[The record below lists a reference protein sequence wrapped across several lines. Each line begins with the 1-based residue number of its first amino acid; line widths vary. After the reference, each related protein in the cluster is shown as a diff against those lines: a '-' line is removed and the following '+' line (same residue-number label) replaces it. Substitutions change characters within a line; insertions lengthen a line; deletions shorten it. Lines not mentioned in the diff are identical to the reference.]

1 MLLFLSVSLLPL
13 GRHLCANCAML
24 WVRRS
29 TAVGVMDELFADVP
43 KPLLHLP
50 TFMSHLARSLKC
62 GLLFKPLRDLMLN
75 DV

>member
-1 MLLFLSVSLLPL
+1 M
-13 GRHLCANCAML
+13 
-24 WVRRS
+24 
-29 TAVGVMDELFADVP
+29 AVGVVDELFADVP